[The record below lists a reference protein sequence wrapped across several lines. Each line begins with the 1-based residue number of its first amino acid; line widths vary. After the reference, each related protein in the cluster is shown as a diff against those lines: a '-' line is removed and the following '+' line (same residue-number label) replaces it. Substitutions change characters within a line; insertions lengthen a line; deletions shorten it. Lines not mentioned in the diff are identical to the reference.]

1 MKNPF
6 KFGTIVDTPYFID
19 RQEEIERVKSYLA
32 SENHLII
39 ISPRRFGKSSLID
52 KVMREIDRPF
62 ILLDMQLITRAHPYY
77 TQQLAFYVWEL
88 VNRHK
93 NLKQPVE
100 TACDEII
107 QHHDIDYERL
117 WNTLNRT
124 DMKILIGMSVSETS
138 PLSSDF
144 SKNYFNG
151 ATSTIFSSLKRL
163 TLNSLVI
170 KTDSGYEID
179 DPLFKRWL
187 IKRRQT

>member
-6 KFGTIVDTPYFID
+6 KFGSIVDTPYFID

-39 ISPRRFGKSSLID
+39 ISPRRFG
-52 KVMREIDRPF
+52 
-62 ILLDMQLITRAHPYY
+62 
-77 TQQLAFYVWEL
+77 
-88 VNRHK
+88 
-93 NLKQPVE
+93 
-100 TACDEII
+100 
-107 QHHDIDYERL
+107 
-117 WNTLNRT
+117 
-124 DMKILIGMSVSETS
+124 
-138 PLSSDF
+138 
-144 SKNYFNG
+144 
-151 ATSTIFSSLKRL
+151 TIFSSLKRL